1 MKMSDI
7 MNKQTK
13 ILIVI
18 LAIFIVGMTLSVA
31 FADSVNAKTFKGKSK
46 YKWKIKTSK
55 WNKMKKKAKKEHKW
69 FKKHGSG
76 MPGYSKGVKVTV
88 KKGGHKYKGIAYA
101 VKNSKGIRCEVR
113 GVKNGLRISNWG
125 DYYL

>member
-1 MKMSDI
+1 

>member
-1 MKMSDI
+1 

-13 ILIVI
+13 IMFCV
-18 LAIFIVGMTLSVA
+18 LAIFIVGMTLGVA
-31 FADSVNAKTFKGKSK
+31 FADPVDAKTFKGKSK

-55 WNKMKKKAKKEHKW
+55 WNKMKKKAKKQYKW
-69 FKKHGSG
+69 FKKHGSSR
-76 MPGYSKGVKVTV
+76 PGYSNGVKVTV
-88 KKGGHKYKGIAYA
+88 YKNGHKYKGTAYA

-113 GVKNGLRISNWG
+113 NVVNGLFISNWG